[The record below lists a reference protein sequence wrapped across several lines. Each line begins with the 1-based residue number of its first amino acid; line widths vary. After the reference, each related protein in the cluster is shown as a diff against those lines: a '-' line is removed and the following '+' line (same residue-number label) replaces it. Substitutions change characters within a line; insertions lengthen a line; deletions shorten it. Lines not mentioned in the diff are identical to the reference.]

1 MEKKHSQC
9 KFQGCSAVAVAE
21 LEQSPYCRAHL
32 FEVCY
37 ERIDQYRHC
46 LHSRSLGDSDEV
58 VVRSFVAECTSL
70 LTDMANTT
78 PQLNNLERARV
89 LDLLLRI
96 AELGQQLR
104 RSPRREARVPV
115 RLVFNKPGQA
125 WEEETQTQVISR
137 SGARLA
143 CRHALDPGAF
153 LLITRLDTRQ
163 SAQARVAWCQ
173 RIDAEACEIG
183 IELLSC
189 DNFWNV
195 DWGEIETAPA
205 VPSTTP
211 QHSR

>member
-1 MEKKHSQC
+1 MEKPSQC
-9 KFQGCSAVAVAE
+9 NVQGCSAIAVAE
-21 LEQSPYCRAHL
+21 LEQSPYCRPHL

-37 ERIDQYRHC
+37 ERIDHYRHC

-58 VVRSFVAECTSL
+58 VVRNFVAEGTRL

-78 PQLNNLERARV
+78 PQLDNLERARV

-104 RSPRREARVPV
+104 RSPRRAARVPV

-125 WEEETQTQVISR
+125 WEEDTQTQIISR
-137 SGARLA
+137 SGAKLA
-143 CRHALDPGAF
+143 CHHALDSGA
-153 LLITRLDTRQ
+153 LLFITRLDTRQ
-163 SAQARVAWCQ
+163 SAQARVAWCH
-173 RIDAEACEIG
+173 RIGAEACEIG
-183 IELLSC
+183 IELLGC
-189 DNFWNV
+189 DNFWNI

-205 VPSTTP
+205 APSTTP